1 MNLYWSLG
9 EPILVITLTYIRL
22 LLRVGDKSC
31 GRVADKFGLRAWTIN
46 LRTLLFGCTCLV
58 FKTTCVDRGKPLREG
73 AFFFTGRTLF
83 PPLNKK
89 NTRDKAKGLRV
100 ASERHIGEL
109 GVTRSSP
116 RGARYSLWER
126 TFFTR
131 TVTRKARLRMGKSIG
146 LLPRDTV
153 L

>member
-1 MNLYWSLG
+1 M
-9 EPILVITLTYIRL
+9 
-22 LLRVGDKSC
+22 
-31 GRVADKFGLRAWTIN
+31 
-46 LRTLLFGCTCLV
+46 CLV
-58 FKTTCVDRGKPLREG
+58 FKTTCIDAEKPLKEG
-73 AFFFTGRTLF
+73 AFFFTRRTLF

-126 TFFTR
+126 TSFIR
-131 TVTRKARLRMGKSIG
+131 SVTRKARLRTGKSIG

>member
-1 MNLYWSLG
+1 M
-9 EPILVITLTYIRL
+9 
-22 LLRVGDKSC
+22 
-31 GRVADKFGLRAWTIN
+31 
-46 LRTLLFGCTCLV
+46 V
-58 FKTTCVDRGKPLREG
+58 F
-73 AFFFTGRTLF
+73 F
-83 PPLNKK
+83 PPLDKR
-89 NTRDKAKGLRV
+89 NTCDKAEGLRV

-116 RGARYSLWER
+116 RGARYGLWER

-131 TVTRKARLRMGKSIG
+131 TVTRKARLRTGKSIG

>member
-1 MNLYWSLG
+1 M
-9 EPILVITLTYIRL
+9 
-22 LLRVGDKSC
+22 
-31 GRVADKFGLRAWTIN
+31 GRR
-46 LRTLLFGCTCLV
+46 
-58 FKTTCVDRGKPLREG
+58 
-73 AFFFTGRTLF
+73 FFLHEKDTF
-83 PPLNKK
+83 PPLDKR

-116 RGARYSLWER
+116 RGARYGLWKR
-126 TFFTR
+126 TSFIR
-131 TVTRKARLRMGKSIG
+131 SVTRKARLRMGKSIG